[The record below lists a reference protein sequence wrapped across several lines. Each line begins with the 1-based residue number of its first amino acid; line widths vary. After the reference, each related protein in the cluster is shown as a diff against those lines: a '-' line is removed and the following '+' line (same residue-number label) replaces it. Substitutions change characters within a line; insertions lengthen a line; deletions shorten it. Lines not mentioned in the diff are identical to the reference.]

1 MKLKEI
7 KMISKETIE
16 EVKNRLVKA
25 YDPIAIY
32 LFGSYAWGHPTED
45 SDLDL
50 LIVVEKSDEK
60 SYKRPLPGYDA
71 LFGMGI
77 SKDLIVYTKDEFE
90 KNSANVTTLGY
101 KIKKDGELLYARA

>member
-1 MKLKEI
+1 
-7 KMISKETIE
+7 MISKEVIE

-25 YDPIAIY
+25 YNPIAIY
-32 LFGSYAWGHPTED
+32 LFGSYAWGTPTED

-50 LIVVEKSDEK
+50 LIVIDKSDEK
-60 SYKRPLPGYDA
+60 SYKRQYPGYDA

-90 KNSANVTTLGY
+90 KSSNSKTTLSY
-101 KIKKDGELLYARA
+101 KIKKDGELIYAKA